1 MYQHRGPGVKQLM
14 CKKLYSSCIK
24 NEQILWHWLVTRE
37 IDNDWLTSKV
47 IVAWQSGIGRNTHT
61 HIIGEQLSIIMKD
74 WKIEWQADME
84 SQIAT
89 TSPMKCL

>member
-1 MYQHRGPGVKQLM
+1 M
-14 CKKLYSSCIK
+14 I
-24 NEQILWHWLVTRE
+24 VT
-37 IDNDWLTSKV
+37 
-47 IVAWQSGIGRNTHT
+47 WQSARGRNTHT